1 MIINHNM
8 NAMNAHRNMA
18 MNTVNSGKAMEK
30 LSSGLRINRAGDD
43 AAGLAI
49 SEKMRGQ
56 IRGLEQASRNAQDGI
71 SLIQTAE
78 GALNETHSII
88 QRMREL
94 SVQAANDT
102 NIRQDREHIQKE
114 LKQLIKEVD
123 RIGNTTEFNTVK
135 LLNSGVNSEV
145 KSKVEENVIKGLKS
159 GWLENSVKNIKDAY
173 GIEPT
178 GSNNLKVTMSYDG
191 TYGTLAFVGGRTG
204 ELELHIDLS
213 DFEKG
218 DGESG
223 NNIHGKLYNDRI
235 IQHEM
240 THAVM
245 DDALGID
252 KMNDLHN
259 HNKVWFIEGTAEAMA
274 GADERV
280 KKVIGN
286 PGQTGIDSGKLKSLT
301 ARADAL
307 LNGASWNGSD
317 EDYAAGYLMVKYIS
331 KEAAKDL
338 KVAMQSIKADG
349 NAGLETAI
357 GLQTLKPN
365 FKTKL
370 ENYIKDT
377 SKVKLDWGQDEAD
390 VGSILGSDHGHAAIN
405 AEDVVKA
412 GTLSEQPLAGKFTI
426 IWPGNDDDNYVNK
439 VDKIELQVG
448 ANQGQALSIKLKD
461 MRSAALGIQSLDVTS
476 FENSSKSIEKC
487 DKAIQKVS
495 DFRSELGAYQNR
507 LEHTIANLNN
517 SAENLTSAESRVRDV
532 DMAKEMMNFSKNNIL
547 AQAAQAMLTQANQ
560 QPQGVLQ
567 LLR

>member
-8 NAMNAHRNMA
+8 NAMNAHRNMV

-78 GALNETHSII
+78 GALNETHSIV

-102 NIRQDREHIQKE
+102 NTKDDREQIQKE
-114 LKQLIKEVD
+114 INQLTEEID
-123 RIGNTTEFNTVK
+123 RIGNTTEFNTIK
-135 LLNSGVNSEV
+135 LLNLGVNSE
-145 KSKVEENVIKGLKS
+145 VEENVIKGLKS
-159 GWLENSVKNIKDAY
+159 GWLENSVKNIKEAY
-173 GIEPT
+173 GIEPL
-178 GSNNLKVTMSYDG
+178 GVNNLRVTMSHDG
-191 TYGTLAFVGGRTG
+191 TYGTLAYVGGRTD

-223 NNIHGKLYNDRI
+223 NNIHGKLYDDRI

-245 DDALGID
+245 NDALGID
-252 KMNDLHN
+252 KMNDLHKN
-259 HNKVWFIEGTAEAMA
+259 NKVWFIEGTAEAMA

-280 KKVIGN
+280 KNVIGN
-286 PGQTGIDSGKLKSLT
+286 VGQTDIDTGKLDSLT
-301 ARADAL
+301 TRADAL
-307 LNGASWNGSD
+307 LNGATWSGSD

-331 KEAAKDL
+331 KEAGKDL
-338 KVAMQSIKADG
+338 KAAMQAIKTSG
-349 NAGLETAI
+349 NVGLETAI
-357 GLQTLKPN
+357 DLSNLKTD
-365 FKTKL
+365 FKTNL
-370 ENYIKDT
+370 ETYIKDT
-377 SKVKLDWGQDEAD
+377 SKVHLDWGKDEDD
-390 VGSILGSDHGHAAIN
+390 VGSILGSDHQGNTAIK
-405 AEDVVKA
+405 AEDVVT
-412 GTLSEQPLAGKFTI
+412 GGDLSDQPLEGKFKV
-426 IWPGNDDDNYVNK
+426 IWPDDSDNNGTG
-439 VDKIELQVG
+439 KIQLQVG
-448 ANQGQALSIKLKD
+448 ANEGQAISISLKD
-461 MRSAALGIQSLDVTS
+461 MRSAALGIEKVDVTS
-476 FENSSKSIEKC
+476 FENASKSIEKC

-507 LEHTIANLNN
+507 LEHTITNLNN

>member
-8 NAMNAHRNMA
+8 NAMNAHRNIG

-78 GALNETHSII
+78 GALNETHSIV

-102 NIRQDREHIQKE
+102 NTKDDREQIQKE
-114 LKQLIKEVD
+114 INQLTEEVD
-123 RIGNTTEFNTVK
+123 RIGNTTEFNTIK
-135 LLNSGVNSEV
+135 LLTSGVKPEV
-145 KSKVEENVIKGLKS
+145 KENIIKGLKS
-159 GWLENSVKNIKDAY
+159 GWLENSVKNIETAY
-173 GIEPT
+173 GITPT
-178 GSNNLKVTMSYDG
+178 GKYNLKVTISDDG
-191 TYGTLAFVGGRTG
+191 AYGTLAYVGGRTG
-204 ELELHIDLS
+204 ELELHIDSS

-223 NNIHGKLYNDRI
+223 NNIHGKLYDDRI

-245 DDALGID
+245 NDALGLD

-280 KKVIGN
+280 KNVIGN
-286 PGQTGIDSGKLKSLT
+286 AGQTGIDAGKLNSLT
-301 ARADAL
+301 TRAETL
-307 LNGASWNGSD
+307 LNGASWSGSD

-331 KEAAKDL
+331 KEATKDL
-338 KVAMQSIKADG
+338 KVVMQSIKADG
-349 NAGLETAI
+349 NVGLETAI
-357 GLQTLKPN
+357 GLQTLKSN

-370 ENYIKDT
+370 ENYIKIGRAH
-377 SKVKLDWGQDEAD
+377 V
-390 VGSILGSDHGHAAIN
+390 
-405 AEDVVKA
+405 
-412 GTLSEQPLAGKFTI
+412 
-426 IWPGNDDDNYVNK
+426 
-439 VDKIELQVG
+439 
-448 ANQGQALSIKLKD
+448 
-461 MRSAALGIQSLDVTS
+461 
-476 FENSSKSIEKC
+476 
-487 DKAIQKVS
+487 
-495 DFRSELGAYQNR
+495 
-507 LEHTIANLNN
+507 
-517 SAENLTSAESRVRDV
+517 
-532 DMAKEMMNFSKNNIL
+532 
-547 AQAAQAMLTQANQ
+547 
-560 QPQGVLQ
+560 
-567 LLR
+567 